1 MQQQWT
7 VRAIKGA
14 KYFAVGG
21 VLTLAHDA
29 AASHAQGNPMATL
42 VVTILLGIIAPIVMV
57 FGLYLIATRNR
68 QGVGASKE

>member
-42 VVTILLGIIAPIVMV
+42 VVTILLGIMAC
-57 FGLYLIATRNR
+57 T
-68 QGVGASKE
+68 